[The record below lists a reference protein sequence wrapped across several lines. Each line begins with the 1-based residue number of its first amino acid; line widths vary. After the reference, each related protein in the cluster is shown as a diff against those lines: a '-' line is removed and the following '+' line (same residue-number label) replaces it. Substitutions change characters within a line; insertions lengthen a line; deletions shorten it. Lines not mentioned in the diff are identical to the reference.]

1 MIVNNLQSLQS
12 VRVMLDANV
21 PRVSVIVV
29 TSASEEDGQMELACD
44 LAHSF
49 GLAGR
54 RTALISMY
62 RDGQIRSENAPCTEF
77 FQAHAAL
84 SELEPLLAR
93 LRAEYETVIIA
104 SPPVVANAATLDM
117 CRVGDGV
124 LLAVRLGRKIAAD
137 DEHTVKQL
145 QSVSARILGIVATRP
160 SSKPLDARAARTA
173 AEPALERTPVRVSTL
188 LLVAALLVGG
198 TAGLGWGSSHAK
210 LLQSAFTSVNQH
222 ALAAIDGAGKRTHAA
237 APSLR

>member
-12 VRVMLDANV
+12 VRVMLDAKV

-29 TSASEEDGQMELACD
+29 TSASEEDGQMQLACD

-62 RDGQIRSENAPCTEF
+62 QDGQIRSENAPCAEF
-77 FQAHAAL
+77 VQAHAAL

-93 LRAEYETVIIA
+93 VRAEYDAVIVA
-104 SPPVVANAATLDM
+104 SPPVGENAGSLDM
-117 CRVGDGV
+117 CRISDGV

-137 DEHTVKQL
+137 DEQTVKLL

-160 SSKPLDARAARTA
+160 SAKPLEERVARPA
-173 AEPALERTPVRVSTL
+173 AEPALERTPVRVPTL
-188 LLVAALLVGG
+188 LLAAALLIGG
-198 TAGLGWGSSHAK
+198 SLGLGWGSSHAK
-210 LLQSAFTSVNQH
+210 SVQSAFIGVNQH
-222 ALAAIDGAGKRTHAA
+222 ALAAINGAGKKR
-237 APSLR
+237 